1 MLKRSAATL
10 ACTLLA
16 VLTNASC
23 VIGGSTVWTDP
34 ITQEM
39 VLPTEQ
45 LSGLEV
51 RTHNGGISYKGATD
65 TNSAGKIVVTK
76 KAGGKNTEDA
86 EAALAALDVF
96 VEPSSGGTTRIGW
109 KWKQAKQSKWS
120 ANVSFEIE
128 GPSQLTFDGK
138 THNGGI
144 KVLAVNGDVTV
155 RTHNGGIDV
164 QSKGGELD
172 AETHNGGITA
182 DHVGGT
188 VDIKA
193 HNGGIRLDHAGKA
206 VDVETHNGGI
216 TVDLARNPAP
226 EAKIKTHNGKV
237 TVLVS
242 DNTSAELNLRTNR
255 GGISCVLPVGNSEIT
270 KKTMKGRLG
279 EGKGHLTVTTY
290 NGGINIESGQE

>member
-1 MLKRSAATL
+1 MLRRLAATL

-34 ITQEM
+34 VQEEM
-39 VLPTEQ
+39 ALPTTQ
-45 LSGLEV
+45 LSELEV
-51 RTHNGGISYKGATD
+51 RTHNGGISYKGATG

-76 KAGGKNTEDA
+76 KASGKDIEDA
-86 EAALAALDVF
+86 EAALAAIDVF
-96 VEPSSGGTTRIGW
+96 VEPSAGGTTRIGW
-109 KWKQAKQSKWS
+109 KWKQAKRSKWS

-144 KVLAVNGDVTV
+144 KVVAVIGDVKV
-155 RTHNGGIDV
+155 QTHNGGIDV
-164 QSKGGELD
+164 ESKGGELD

-182 DHVGGT
+182 EHTGGT
-188 VDIKA
+188 ADA
-193 HNGGIRLDHAGKA
+193 QTHNGGIHLDHAGGA
-206 VDVETHNGGI
+206 VDIETHNGGI
-216 TVDLARNPAP
+216 TVNLARGPAP
-226 EAKIKTHNGKV
+226 EAKIETHNGKV

-242 DNTSAELNLRTNR
+242 DNASAELSLRTHR
-255 GGISCVLPVGNSEIT
+255 GKISCGPPLSHSEIT

-279 EGKGHLTVTTY
+279 EGKGQLTVKTH
-290 NGGINIESGQE
+290 NGGISIESGQG